1 MNRAIII
8 FIKNPV
14 LGKVK
19 TRLAKTIGDERALE
33 VYEELLA
40 HTATESA
47 RVKADR
53 FVFYSDFIPDSDE
66 TWSHSEFNYE
76 LQEGEDLGERMNNA
90 FEFIFSLGYKQVLI
104 IGSDCFDLTFD
115 LIEKAFKE
123 FDESEIVIGPA
134 KDGGYYL
141 LGLTSLLPELFQNKK
156 WSTQTVF
163 DDTLNDLIQLKKGWF
178 ELPILSDIDTE
189 EDLQLA
195 NVKKFYRRILD
206 QTLIPT

>member
-1 MNRAIII
+1 MDRAIII

-14 LGKVK
+14 LGSVK
-19 TRLAKTIGDERALE
+19 TRLAATIGDERALE
-33 VYEELLA
+33 VYNELLE
-40 HTATESA
+40 HTATEAA

-53 FVFYSDFIPDSDE
+53 YVFYSDFIPDSDE
-66 TWSHSEFNYE
+66 IWSESEFIYE
-76 LQEGEDLGERMNNA
+76 HQEGQDLGERMQNA
-90 FEFIFSLGYKQVLI
+90 FDFVFSIGYKQVII

-141 LGLTSLLPELFQNKK
+141 LGLSSLVPDLFINKN
-156 WSTQTVF
+156 WSTKTVF
-163 DDTLNDLIQLKKGWF
+163 DDTLNNLIQLKKSWF

-189 EDLQLA
+189 DDLQLA
-195 NVKKFYRRILD
+195 NVKKFYRRIVD
-206 QTLIPT
+206 QTLIPS